1 MTKLLPVSLCLLL
14 SLVVLLSVSSP
25 TCGQTQFDLDA
36 VIQYGLKHNPGLG
49 ISRKNIESE
58 KYNIDAARAERM
70 PKVDIGSGV
79 TRYRYP
85 TPLTPIVITTFP
97 INPNDLPDFERTIYD
112 GSATFRLPLY
122 RGGRIVGNI
131 RIAEMR
137 KALAEDNYA
146 TTRQELI
153 YNLTSV
159 YHKILQL
166 RRLAVSNEASVTQ
179 FAAHKTNVEQQLK
192 VGSVPRL
199 DLLKT
204 EVELAHARE
213 NLLLVRNNL
222 DSAFELLRN
231 LMGMEE
237 KQPIAIADHPP
248 SGGAAAVR
256 EEQAVDAAL
265 AKRPDYRAVAK
276 KKGIAEQRVRVAQG
290 RHFPDVYAAGQYSK
304 NAGTAASFQ
313 ENWYVGMRLTV
324 PVFDGGLI
332 RSEVN
337 REKAELEKTREE
349 ERQVRLAIVREVKD
363 ARIAIANAEDRIKV
377 TEVAIESAKEALR
390 VELLKYETGAGTST
404 DVIDARTAHLRAQTD
419 YYQALY
425 DREVALSS
433 LKKATGEYAAGS
445 EVPR

>member
-1 MTKLLPVSLCLLL
+1 MSRALPVSACLFL
-14 SLVVLLSVSSP
+14 SLVVLFSVSFPAS
-25 TCGQTQFDLDA
+25 GRAEYDLDG
-36 VIQYGLKHNPGLG
+36 VIRYGLKHNPGLG
-49 ISRKNIESE
+49 ISRKSIEAE

-70 PKVDIGSGV
+70 PKVDVGSGV

-85 TPLTPIVITTFP
+85 MPLTPIVISTFP

-112 GSATFRLPLY
+112 GNATFRLPLY
-122 RGGRIVGNI
+122 RGGRIVRNI

-146 TTRQELI
+146 TTRQDLI
-153 YNLTSV
+153 YNLISV

-166 RRLAVSNEASVTQ
+166 QRLSVANETSVTQ
-179 FAAHKTNVEQQLK
+179 FEAHKANVEQQLS

-199 DLLKT
+199 DLLRT

-222 DSAFELLRN
+222 DSAFELLKN

-237 KQPIAIADHPP
+237 RQPVTIADRTP
-248 SGGAAAVR
+248 SDAPSAQA
-256 EEQAVDAAL
+256 EEQAIEEAL
-265 AKRPDYRAVAK
+265 AKRPDYRSVAK
-276 KKGIAEQRVRVAQG
+276 KKGIAEQRVRIAQG
-290 RHFPDVYAAGQYSK
+290 RHFPDVYASGQYSET
-304 NAGTAASFQ
+304 AGTGTSFMD
-313 ENWYVGMRLTV
+313 NWYVGMRLTV

-377 TEVAIESAKEALR
+377 TEAAIESAKEALR

-404 DVIDARTAHLRAQTD
+404 DVIDARAAHVRAQAD

-425 DREVALSS
+425 DREVALSAM
-433 LKKATGEYAAGS
+433 KKATGEYAAGS

>member
-1 MTKLLPVSLCLLL
+1 VTK
-14 SLVVLLSVSSP
+14 LLSVSACLLFSLAALLVASSP
-25 TCGQTQFDLDA
+25 AGGRTQLDLDG
-36 VIQYGLKHNPGLG
+36 VIAYGLKHNPGLG
-49 ISRKNIESE
+49 MSRRSIEAE
-58 KYNIDAARAERM
+58 RYNVDAARAERM
-70 PKVDIGSGV
+70 PKVDVGSGA
-79 TRYRYP
+79 TCYRYP
-85 TPLTPIVITTFP
+85 TPLTPVVITFP
-97 INPNDLPDFERTIYD
+97 INPGDLPDFERTIYD
-112 GSATFRLPLY
+112 GSAMFRLPLY

-166 RRLAVSNEASVTQ
+166 QRLAVANEASVAQ
-179 FAAHKTNVEQQLK
+179 FTAHRANVEQQLS
-192 VGSVPRL
+192 VGSVARL

-222 DSAFELLRN
+222 DSVFELLRN

-237 KQPIAIADHPP
+237 REPITIADHPR
-248 SGGAAAVR
+248 SDGAAVPA

-265 AKRPDYRAVAK
+265 AQRPDYRAVAK
-276 KKGIAEQRVRVAQG
+276 KKAIAEQRVRVAQG
-290 RHFPDVYAAGQYSK
+290 RRFPDVYAAGQYSE
-304 NAGTAASFQ
+304 NAGTGMAFK

-332 RSEVN
+332 RAEVDKE
-337 REKAELEKTREE
+337 RAELEKTREE
-349 ERQVRLAIVREVKD
+349 ERQVRLAVVREVKD
-363 ARIAIANAEDRIKV
+363 ALIAIANAEDRMKV
-377 TEVAIESAKEALR
+377 TEAAIASAKEALR
-390 VELLKYETGAGTST
+390 VETLKYETGAGTST
-404 DVIDARTAHLRAQTD
+404 DVIDARTASLRAETD

-425 DREVALSS
+425 DREVARSA
-433 LKKATGEYAAGS
+433 LKKATGEYAAGP

>member
-1 MTKLLPVSLCLLL
+1 MKLLPVSACLLL
-14 SLVVLLSVSSP
+14 SLAVLFSLSSP
-25 TCGQTQFDLDA
+25 ACGQAQFDLDS
-36 VIQYGLKHNPGLG
+36 VIRYGLKHNPGLG
-49 ISRKNIESE
+49 MSRKGIETE
-58 KYNIDAARAERM
+58 RYNIDAARAERM
-70 PKVDIGSGV
+70 PKVDVGSGV

-85 TPLTPIVITTFP
+85 TPVTPIVITTFP
-97 INPNDLPDFERTIYD
+97 INPNDFPDFERTIYD
-112 GSATFRLPLY
+112 GSAMFRLPLY

-159 YHKILQL
+159 YHKVLQL
-166 RRLAVSNEASVTQ
+166 QRLAVSNAASVTQ
-179 FAAHKTNVEQQLK
+179 FEAHKANVEQQLK
-192 VGSVPRL
+192 VGAAPRL
-199 DLLKT
+199 DLLKA

-222 DSAFELLRN
+222 DSTFELLRN

-237 KQPIAIADHPP
+237 KEPIMIADHPP
-248 SGGAAAVR
+248 SDGAAVPR
-256 EEQAVDAAL
+256 EEQAVEEAL

-290 RHFPDVYAAGQYSK
+290 RHFPDVYAAGQYSET
-304 NAGTAASFQ
+304 AGTGTSFKD
-313 ENWYVGMRLTV
+313 NWYVGMRLTV

-363 ARIAIANAEDRIKV
+363 ARIAIANAEDRMKV

-404 DVIDARTAHLRAQTD
+404 DVIDARTASLRAQTD

-425 DREVALSS
+425 DREVARSA
-433 LKKATGEYAAGS
+433 LKKATGEYAAGP